1 MYKDIHENWFLTN
14 INETTVPWQ
23 TCNIYHTKHF
33 LKKLLNT
40 KFSVFIFV
48 LFILG
53 GGYFYEASY
62 TNRELDKNRLEKIF
76 LFYFKVSV
84 LKKTLKQQSYCME
97 IRDLSNLKV
106 KTFAIQFPQ
115 LK

>member
-1 MYKDIHENWFLTN
+1 MKPQYYDKH
-14 INETTVPWQ
+14 V
-23 TCNIYHTKHF
+23 IYTILSIF
-33 LKKLLNT
+33 FKKLLNT

-53 GGYFYEASY
+53 GGIFYEASY

-84 LKKTLKQQSYCME
+84 LKKILKQQSYCME

-106 KTFAIQFPQ
+106 KTFAIQFTQ

>member
-1 MYKDIHENWFLTN
+1 MHLFLFCAFW
-14 INETTVPWQ
+14 E
-23 TCNIYHTKHF
+23 
-33 LKKLLNT
+33 
-40 KFSVFIFV
+40 
-48 LFILG
+48 G
-53 GGYFYEASY
+53 GIFYEANY

-84 LKKTLKQQSYCME
+84 LKKILKQQSLCVE

-106 KTFAIQFPQ
+106 KIFAIQFPK